1 MASTERFL
9 DERTYDQIQELN
21 GHLGAL
27 FATDLSVLMAYGPQ
41 LPVKIPRILPKAV
54 QPTRFPQLRLAS
66 ERGAETIK
74 SVEGVTAL
82 DHGREIHYELA
93 YDQDGQLQEIRRH
106 RGPRGKSSYDR
117 LSDARSHYHVTEV
130 TDGIRG
136 DHGYQPTRP
145 IGAGL
150 LTFDDAMEKFV
161 KEAEIY
167 IRIAS
172 GELEPG
178 KQSVSIGQF
187 PPVDLG
193 SLTYKAYL
201 IGFRNTLE
209 RLELPEHRETL
220 DQVVD
225 SLPY

>member
-9 DERTYDQIQELN
+9 DERTYDQILELN

-27 FATDLSVLMAYGPQ
+27 LATDLSVLVAHGPQ
-41 LPVKIPRILPKAV
+41 LPVKIPRALPKAV
-54 QPTRFPQLRLAS
+54 QPTRFPRLRLAS
-66 ERGAETIK
+66 ELGPETVRP
-74 SVEGVTAL
+74 VEGITAL
-82 DHGREIHYELA
+82 DHGREIHYELV
-93 YDQDGQLQEIRRH
+93 YDQHDHLQEIRRH
-106 RGPRGKSSYDR
+106 RGRRGKSSYDR
-117 LSDARSHYHVTEV
+117 LTDARSHYHVTDIV
-130 TDGIRG
+130 DGIRG

-145 IGAGL
+145 IGAGM

-161 KEAEIY
+161 KEAETY
-167 IRIAS
+167 IRVAS

-178 KQSVSIGQF
+178 KQPVYKGQF

-201 IGFRNTLE
+201 IGFRNELE
-209 RLELPEHRETL
+209 PSEQPDHRETV
-220 DQVVD
+220 DQIVD